1 MPTLPAAS
9 MPPDDADHAET
20 VNHALTQPRP
30 NFWQQDW
37 VQNLLPLITS
47 VVLHVSIVVLA
58 VVLIKELPVA
68 LRQVTQEQVLI
79 PDASFAEGNTPG
91 GIPNPG
97 LGNDPMRQ
105 ARQDNIA
112 NVPPN
117 SEGWADK
124 PSQTLAQTM
133 MSGGLGE
140 TPSEISVI
148 GPGAGTGSGKSS
160 GIGQGSGAGP
170 GTGDGSGALAP
181 FGPGGG
187 GGGVGPKF
195 MKVGLGG
202 NVRSIIFVCDA
213 SGSMMNKMATL

>member
-9 MPPDDADHAET
+9 IPPDDAAAGLPPIGATAASET
-20 VNHALTQPRP
+20 ENPDITDHALTQPRP

-97 LGNDPMRQ
+97 LGNDPMR
-105 ARQDNIA
+105 
-112 NVPPN
+112 
-117 SEGWADK
+117 
-124 PSQTLAQTM
+124 
-133 MSGGLGE
+133 
-140 TPSEISVI
+140 
-148 GPGAGTGSGKSS
+148 
-160 GIGQGSGAGP
+160 
-170 GTGDGSGALAP
+170 
-181 FGPGGG
+181 
-187 GGGVGPKF
+187 
-195 MKVGLGG
+195 
-202 NVRSIIFVCDA
+202 
-213 SGSMMNKMATL
+213 